1 MIWIVLAII
10 VGALIIANALKQKN
24 VATHFPIQ
32 DPNNPEYKLAY
43 KIIDDYIDVFFAL
56 RVQEDLARLCDEKL
70 KNSKGSKEKKENAK
84 QAQESRKGLNEM
96 VNNFW
101 SQYGGYRKQLDPTII
116 PRAVWPDELIN
127 KFDAKYEGFK

>member
-10 VGALIIANALKQKN
+10 VGALIIANALKDKN
-24 VATHFPIQ
+24 VTTHFPIQ

-43 KIIDDYIDVFFAL
+43 KIIDDYINVFFAL
-56 RVQEDLARLCDEKL
+56 QVQEELAQLLDEKL

-84 QAQESRKGLNEM
+84 RAQESREGLNEM

-101 SQYGGYRKQLDPTII
+101 SQYGGYRKQLDPAII

-127 KFDAKYEGFK
+127 KFDAKYEGF